1 MNRNLSI
8 AALAA
13 LACGLAA
20 CNDPSPGAPRN
31 PGAPAG
37 PGAPE
42 SPGKQSSNAAPASQP
57 VPPPQQTAKA
67 GQSPQVQLEADM
79 ELSSKVKAALQEP
92 QKGHVEVAANDGVVT
107 LYGTV
112 EAPSDKQ
119 RIALA
124 AMGVEGVRSVVN
136 NLVVLRGS

>member
-1 MNRNLSI
+1 MNRKISI

-20 CNDPSPGAPRN
+20 CNEPPAGAP
-31 PGAPAG
+31 GSPA
-37 PGAPE
+37 
-42 SPGKQSSNAAPASQP
+42 SPGKQSSNTAPASP
-57 VPPPQQTAKA
+57 AAVPPPQQTAKA
-67 GQSPQVQLEADM
+67 SQSPQVQLEADM